1 MIAVEKPCGSD
12 THPARLQNMEDS
24 INGTL
29 RVVQVLENLNGNN
42 RIERVRFP
50 LE

>member
-1 MIAVEKPCGSD
+1 
-12 THPARLQNMEDS
+12 MEDS